1 VKEGSDNDRFCVTR
15 MIEAIEEAK
24 KDMATGYDAFRV
36 RNSSEQKTLLLD
48 LIHLVESAQGLSA
61 SFRSA
66 NRWMASHLDRMRDLR
81 NEQLVHH
88 YSEMDAE
95 DVWSFVSKD
104 MPKLERQLRLARF
117 PKDRGR

>member
-1 VKEGSDNDRFCVTR
+1 LKEGNDNDRFCVTR

-24 KDMATGYDAFRV
+24 KDMATGYAAFTV

-61 SFRSA
+61 SFRAA

-95 DVWSFVSKD
+95 DVWSFVTKD

-117 PKDRGR
+117 PKDRDR